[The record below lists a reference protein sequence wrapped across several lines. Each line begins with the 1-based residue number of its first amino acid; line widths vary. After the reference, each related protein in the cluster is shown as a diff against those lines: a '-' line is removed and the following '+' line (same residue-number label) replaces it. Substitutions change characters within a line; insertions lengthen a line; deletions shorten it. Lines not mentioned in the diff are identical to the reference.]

1 MPASAHTSWLAGTF
15 LLPLLAVAADAVD
28 LSLDSLVQADGSR
41 QLEFRIES
49 RAAFRFDPDQQVLS
63 AAGVFTA
70 QNVVG
75 PGQLSRLSHKFEDL
89 RAAADGSLA
98 VRSYECVEG
107 TLGAVVG
114 LSFCG
119 NYRFGSNGIDDGG
132 LADDE
137 VLGQPRS
144 LAGFQVKAM
153 RWDGQGLELT
163 LGAGNHDGEGVVGQ
177 NELTLRFSASTDTT
191 PGGDARPVLP
201 PD

>member
-1 MPASAHTSWLAGTF
+1 MPASARIGSLAGTL

-28 LSLDSLVQADGSR
+28 LALDSLMQADGNR
-41 QLEFRIES
+41 QLQFRIES
-49 RAAFRFDPDQQVLS
+49 RATFQFDADAQVLTS
-63 AAGVFTA
+63 SGVFTA

-75 PGQLSRLSHKFEDL
+75 PGQLSRLIHKIEDL
-89 RAAADGSLA
+89 RAAADGSLV

-119 NYRFGSNGIDDGG
+119 NYRFGPNGVDDGG

-144 LAGFQVKAM
+144 LAGFQVRALS
-153 RWDGQGLELT
+153 WDGQALKLT
-163 LGAGNHDGEGVVGQ
+163 LGAGNHDGEGAAGQ
-177 NELTLRFSASTDTT
+177 NELILKFSTLEDT
-191 PGGDARPVLP
+191 GQRRDERRAIP

>member
-1 MPASAHTSWLAGTF
+1 MPASAHTRWLAGTF

-28 LSLDSLVQADGSR
+28 LSLDSLVQADGNR

-75 PGQLSRLSHKFEDL
+75 PGRLSRFSHKIEDL

-119 NYRFGSNGIDDGG
+119 NYRFGPNNLDDGG
-132 LADDE
+132 MADDE
-137 VLGQPRS
+137 VLGVPRS
-144 LAGFQVKAM
+144 LAGFRVQSLA
-153 RWDGQGLELT
+153 WDGRTLELA
-163 LGAGNHDGEGVVGQ
+163 LGAGNRDREGMVGQ
-177 NELTLRFSASTDTT
+177 NELTLKFSATTDTT
-191 PGGDARPVLP
+191 RRSDARPALP

>member
-1 MPASAHTSWLAGTF
+1 MPARARIGWLAGTL
-15 LLPLLAVAADAVD
+15 LLPLLTVAADTVD
-28 LSLDSLVQADGSR
+28 LTLDSLVQADGNR
-41 QLEFRIES
+41 QLQFRIES
-49 RAAFRFDPDQQVLS
+49 RATFQFDADAQVLTS
-63 AAGVFTA
+63 SGVFTA

-75 PGQLSRLSHKFEDL
+75 PGQLSRLSHKIEDL

-107 TLGAVVG
+107 TLGAFVG

-119 NYRFGSNGIDDGG
+119 NYRFGPNGVDDGG

-144 LAGFQVKAM
+144 LAGFQVRALS
-153 RWDGQGLELT
+153 WDGQALQLT
-163 LGAGNHDGEGVVGQ
+163 LGAGNHDGEDAAGQ
-177 NELTLRFSASTDTT
+177 NELILKFSTLEGTGQRRDK
-191 PGGDARPVLP
+191 RPAIP